1 MCVNIMSRNEMGRFE
16 DEARPL
22 TVAGMERGQR
32 GTSETGESR
41 KMPSGG
47 TMVALGMSLDL
58 FVCLF
63 NTYSDSC

>member
-1 MCVNIMSRNEMGRFE
+1 M
-16 DEARPL
+16 
-22 TVAGMERGQR
+22 AGMEGGQK

-47 TMVALGMSLDL
+47 TTVALGMSLDL